1 MHEELV
7 MLLNEWKKNKEE
19 ADRTKTTHIAEKELE
34 SIGIAIEKKF
44 FEMKEAKCTAEI
56 TDEERKII
64 EEAFRFLIT
73 GAF

>member
-44 FEMKEAKCTAEI
+44 FEMKEAKCTA
-56 TDEERKII
+56 
-64 EEAFRFLIT
+64 
-73 GAF
+73 